1 MKNEEG
7 IKLNSRGIPARKKKK
22 NSLIYG
28 AEDLVSIPVKS
39 PKKRVVQKPA
49 REPEKSKK
57 EIKTRLKKFEDEDE
71 DLFEDDEELEEQ
83 ENMADSIDKS
93 INFYEDNIDEP
104 DSPVPIK
111 TPKEVTNTLEYQI
124 VILILPR

>member
-7 IKLNSRGIPARKKKK
+7 IELNSRGIPARKKKK

-28 AEDLVSIPVKS
+28 ADDLVSIPVKS
-39 PKKRVVQKPA
+39 PKKRGVQKPA

-57 EIKTRLKKFEDEDE
+57 EIKTRLKRFEVEDEDE
-71 DLFEDDEELEEQ
+71 DGFEDDVELEEP

-93 INFYEDNIDEP
+93 INFY
-104 DSPVPIK
+104 
-111 TPKEVTNTLEYQI
+111 
-124 VILILPR
+124 